1 MENLLLA
8 GHVRCSDSAEVVHAE
23 NLVVHQKENRC
34 GWEAQG
40 EGGGKGGI
48 GGHSFNSLVN
58 RGSTL
63 LLK

>member
-40 EGGGKGGI
+40 EGGGKGE
-48 GGHSFNSLVN
+48 
-58 RGSTL
+58 
-63 LLK
+63 